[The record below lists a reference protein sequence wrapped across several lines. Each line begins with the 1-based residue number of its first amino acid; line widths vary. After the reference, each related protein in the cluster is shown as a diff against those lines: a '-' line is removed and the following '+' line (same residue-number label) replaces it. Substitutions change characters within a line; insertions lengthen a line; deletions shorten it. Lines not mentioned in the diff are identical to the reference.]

1 MSDPTQTAPAV
12 PNPLLDFSSL
22 PAYASITAAHVE
34 PALRA
39 QLAVCRAGL
48 EALLAQPAP
57 SIATLVEPF
66 EQLQQQLSRVFA
78 PVSHLNAVVNN
89 EALRAAYNACVPLLA
104 EYSTE
109 IGQNEEL
116 HQRYQQLRNA
126 TPGLTPTQ
134 QQLLEHALR
143 DFRLAGVG
151 LPAAA
156 KDRFKA
162 VMQELAQ
169 LQAKFDEQ
177 VLDATHHWS
186 RAVTDAT
193 ELAGLPAQLVARAAA
208 LAASDGPA
216 QGWRLPLDGP
226 TYTAV
231 LTHAHHEPLRREFY
245 EAWNTRAS
253 DRGPQAGQYDNS
265 ARMEDIL
272 RLRHEAAQLLGFAN
286 YADLSVATKMA
297 DSVDEVLV
305 FLTDLADRYRT
316 AATKEL
322 AELTAFAGR
331 PLQAWDIAWYAERL
345 KQERYA
351 VSEEALRP
359 YFPLPRVME
368 GLFTVLQRLYGLQL
382 VQREVPLWHA
392 DASYHEVTTGAGEVV
407 GGLYMDLYARSGK
420 RGGAWMGE
428 CIGRQ
433 YLQGTLTRPVAHLV
447 CNFAPPGS
455 DQPALLT
462 HADVTTLF
470 HEFGH
475 ALHHLLTRVDYPS
488 LAGINGVAW
497 DAVELPSQIMEQWCW
512 REEALP
518 LLSAHVDTGEP
529 LPAELLERLL
539 RSRQFQAGLAG
550 ARQLEFALFDFR
562 LHAQYNPALGGR
574 VLEQLAAAR
583 ATAAVVPAPA
593 WNRFPHAFS
602 HIFAGGYAA
611 GYYSY
616 KWAEVLAADAFGAFE
631 EAGVFDPAT
640 AQRFRDE
647 VLACGGSREAMAAFT
662 AFRGRKPD
670 PTALLRQ
677 QGLLA

>member
-1 MSDPTQTAPAV
+1 MSDPTQTAPSV

-22 PAYASITAAHVE
+22 PAYASITAADVE

-48 EALLAQPAP
+48 QALLAQPAP
-57 SIATLVEPF
+57 TIATLVEPF
-66 EQLQQQLSRVFA
+66 ERLQQQLSRVFA
-78 PVSHLNAVVNN
+78 PISHLNAVVNS
-89 EALRAAYNACVPLLA
+89 EALRAAYNSCVPLLA

-109 IGQNEEL
+109 VGQNEAL
-116 HQRYQQLRNA
+116 HQTYQQLRKA
-126 TPGLTPTQ
+126 TPDLTPTQ
-134 QQLLEHALR
+134 QQVLEHALR

-151 LPAAA
+151 LPTAT
-156 KDRFKA
+156 KDRFKT
-162 VMQELAQ
+162 VMQ
-169 LQAKFDEQ
+169 D
-177 VLDATHHWS
+177 LDATHHWS
-186 RAVTDAT
+186 RTVTDVA

-208 LAASDGPA
+208 LAAQDGA
-216 QGWRLPLDGP
+216 TQHWRLPLDGP
-226 TYTAV
+226 TYTGV

-265 ARMEDIL
+265 ALMEDIL

-286 YADLSVATKMA
+286 YAELSLATKMA
-297 DSVDEVLV
+297 ASVSEVLV

-316 AATKEL
+316 AATREL

-351 VSEEALRP
+351 ISEEALRP
-359 YFPLPRVME
+359 YFPLPRVMA
-368 GLFTVLQRLYGLQL
+368 GLFVVLQRLYGLQL
-382 VQREVPLWHA
+382 VERTVPLWHA
-392 DASYHEVTTGAGEVV
+392 DASYHEVTNAAGEVI
-407 GGLYMDLYARSGK
+407 GGLYMDLYARTGK

-433 YLQGTLTRPVAHLV
+433 HLQDTLTQPVAHLV
-447 CNFAPPGS
+447 CNFAPPGA

-462 HADVTTLF
+462 HSDVTTLF

-518 LLSAHVDTGEP
+518 LLSAHVETGEP
-529 LPAELLERLL
+529 LPVELLGRLL

-562 LHAQYNPALGGR
+562 LHAQYEPAQGGR
-574 VLEQLAAAR
+574 ILEQLAAAR
-583 ATAAVVPAPA
+583 ATAAVVPAPE

-616 KWAEVLAADAFGAFE
+616 KWAEVLSADAYSMFE
-631 EAGVFDPAT
+631 VNGVFDPAT

-670 PTALLRQ
+670 PSALLRQ